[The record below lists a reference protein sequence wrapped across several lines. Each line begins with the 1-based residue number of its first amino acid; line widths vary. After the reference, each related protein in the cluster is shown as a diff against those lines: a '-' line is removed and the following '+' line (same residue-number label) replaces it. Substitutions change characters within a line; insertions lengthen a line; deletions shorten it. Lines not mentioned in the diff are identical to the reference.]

1 VPAGHSFLED
11 PMPLPTSRREPADAA
26 WRPGQAA
33 AFLADVPKR
42 VAAQVKG
49 RYGGPLDQV
58 IFENDMRVPANQVSG
73 P

>member
-1 VPAGHSFLED
+1 
-11 PMPLPTSRREPADAA
+11 MPPLASRREPAGAA
-26 WRPGQAA
+26 RRPRAA
-33 AFLADVPKR
+33 ATLPVYVPKR

-58 IFENDMRVPANQVSG
+58 IFDNDMLVPANQVSG